1 MSADVTTGPAD
12 VTTAADL
19 TAAETDGH
27 ATAAAGDAVTGV
39 ARPGE
44 PGYDAATA
52 VFNLAAPPRPAAAV
66 VARTVEDVRAA
77 IRLADAEG
85 LSLRVH
91 TTGHSAPAARPMRD
105 ALLIRTEMDG
115 GVEVDPIRRV
125 ARIPAGTRWGVVA
138 KAAAPYGLAVAHGS
152 SPTVGVVGYLLGG
165 GLSFYGRKVGLA
177 ANSVRAVDL
186 VTADGELR
194 RVSLSSDPDLFW
206 ALRGGGG
213 GFGVV
218 TAIEVKL
225 FPAVQVVTGTTCWP
239 AAHAPGLLRAW
250 RRWTLDAPP
259 EATTSVRVLNLPK
272 IPDVPPML
280 SAGPILC
287 VDGAVLAET
296 GDDVAAARRYAEELL
311 GPLRAVA
318 EPVLDTWQLTEPVD
332 LLDTHMDPSDPV
344 AVIGDHM
351 LLGDLGD
358 EGIDALL
365 RVVGEGS
372 GSPLISAGLRQ
383 LGGAYAKPHPQGGA
397 LDHLDAPYAY
407 SGGGVPG
414 LTGTAEAITRHIAT
428 VREALAPWDTGWTT
442 PTFVESH
449 AQPQRHLTDGRI
461 AAADL
466 VRHRVDP
473 AGRFRDDIMPG
484 ATKLS

>member
-1 MSADVTTGPAD
+1 MTTDVTTAAEAPGPAAD
-12 VTTAADL
+12 VTTAAGL
-19 TAAETDGH
+19 
-27 ATAAAGDAVTGV
+27 TAAAGTTGDAV

-66 VARTVEDVRAA
+66 VVRTVEDVRAA

-115 GVEVDPIRRV
+115 AVEVDPVRRV

-177 ANSVRAVDL
+177 ANGVRAVDL

-194 RVSLSSDPDLFW
+194 RVDLSSDPDLFW

-218 TAIEVKL
+218 TAVEVKL
-225 FPAVQVVTGTTCWP
+225 FPAAQVVTGTTCWP

-296 GDDVAAARRYAEELL
+296 GDDVAAARRYADELL

-318 EPVLDTWQLTEPVD
+318 EPVLDTWQLTEPVN

-358 EGIDALL
+358 DGIDALL

-383 LGGAYAKPHPQGGA
+383 LGGAYARSHPQGGA
-397 LDHLDAPYAY
+397 LDRLDAPYAY
-407 SGGGVPG
+407 SGGGVPD

-449 AQPQRHLTDGRI
+449 AQPQRHLSDARI

-484 ATKLS
+484 ATRLA